1 MGGNKMNYQQTSLWK
16 NSIDNEEYGNTELR
30 NKLKEKSKFVG

>member
-1 MGGNKMNYQQTSLWK
+1 MNYQQTSLWK

-30 NKLKEKSKFVG
+30 NKLRFCSMECSI